1 MNDPFADTHS
11 KEDGKHPAAE
21 LNEREGASWPSEK
34 KEISIVTFL
43 KSLLNGTTKK
53 EFIHAGVGQ
62 GKRVNLYSQSNPSQ
76 LIIRLRT
83 IPEILEGSR
92 NSQPCDEYLAH
103 VNSKLRCH
111 NIHG

>member
-34 KEISIVTFL
+34 EKISISQ
-43 KSLLNGTTKK
+43 KPSKQNYEK
-53 EFIHAGVGQ
+53 EMYHHAEVDQ
-62 GKRVNLYSQSNPSQ
+62 GKRANLYSQSNPSQ

-92 NSQPCDEYLAH
+92 NSQSCDEYLAH